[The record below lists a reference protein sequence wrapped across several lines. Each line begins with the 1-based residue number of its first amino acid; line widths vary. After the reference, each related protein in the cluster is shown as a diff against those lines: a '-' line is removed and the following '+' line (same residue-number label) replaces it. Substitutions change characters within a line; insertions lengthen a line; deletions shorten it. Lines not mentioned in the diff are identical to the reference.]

1 MSSKMLVVLEDDLDG
16 SKASETVT
24 FAIDG
29 TQYEI
34 DLNNQN
40 AQALRS
46 ALDGYVSK
54 ARKVGGRRSGRKST
68 NGSSN
73 VDLKAVRAWAASNGI
88 ELSSRGRIPQ
98 AVLDQYRAAG
108 N

>member
-1 MSSKMLVVLEDDLDG
+1 MSSKVLVVLEDDLDG
-16 SKASETVT
+16 SMASETVT

-34 DLNNQN
+34 DLNDQN

-46 ALDGYVSK
+46 ALDGYVIK
-54 ARKVGGRRSGRKST
+54 ARKVGRRSGRKST
-68 NGSSN
+68 DGSGN
-73 VDLKAVRAWAASNGI
+73 VNLKAVRAWAASNGV